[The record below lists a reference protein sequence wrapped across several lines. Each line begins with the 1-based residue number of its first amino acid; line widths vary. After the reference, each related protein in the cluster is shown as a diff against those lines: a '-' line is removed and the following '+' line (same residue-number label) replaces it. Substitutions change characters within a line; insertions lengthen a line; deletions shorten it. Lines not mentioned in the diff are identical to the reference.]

1 MGTPRDLYTHGHHES
16 VLRAHTWRTVDNSA
30 AYLLPHLRGGA
41 HVLDV
46 GSGPGTIT
54 VGIAERVG
62 PDGLV
67 IGLEPVPEPHNAA
80 RRAAWEAGVTNV
92 RWELGSVYGL
102 SYDDGAFDVVHA
114 HQVLQHLSDP
124 VAALREMARVCRAG
138 GVVAARDADYSAM
151 TWYPEHRG
159 LDEWLDL
166 YHQIARG
173 NHAEPDAGR
182 RLLGWARAAG
192 LREIQT
198 SASAWC
204 YASPE
209 DRSWW
214 GELWAERVTKSSF
227 AEQAVARGLAAP
239 SDLERLAAAWRN
251 WAAQED
257 GWFGILHGEILARP

>member
-16 VLRAHTWRTVDNSA
+16 VLTAHRWRTVDNSA
-30 AYLLPHLRGGA
+30 SYLLPHLRAGA
-41 HVLDV
+41 RVLDV
-46 GSGPGTIT
+46 GSGPGTLT
-54 VGIAERVG
+54 VGIAGVVG
-62 PDGLV
+62 PEGWV
-67 IGLEPVPEPHNAA
+67 IGLEPVPEPHHAA
-80 RRAAWEAGVTNV
+80 RHAAEEAGVTNV
-92 RWELGSVYGL
+92 SWELGSVYSL
-102 SYDDGAFDVVHA
+102 SYGDGTFDVVHA

-124 VAALREMARVCRAG
+124 VAALREMGRVCRADG
-138 GVVAARDADYSAM
+138 LVAARDADYSAM

-173 NHAEPDAGR
+173 NRAEPDAGR
-182 RLLGWARAAG
+182 RLLAWAHAAG
-192 LREIQT
+192 LRDIET
-198 SASAWC
+198 SAGAWC

-227 AEQAVARGLAAP
+227 AEQALARGLAGPA
-239 SDLERLAAAWRN
+239 DLERLAAAWRN

-257 GWFGILHGEILARP
+257 GWFGVLHGEILARP